1 MDLLC
6 TKSATELAEFIRSKK
21 VSSKEVIE
29 AHLARIEE
37 VNPQVNAVTMILN
50 ESALIEAEKADA
62 SSEEE
67 RNRPLHGVPFT
78 VKENIDLMLFF
89 LIYRKVHQKYQIM
102 YFLKPL
108 APFYLYLFLSQLHHT
123 YHPFLILF
131 HFYLLTYIAVYFFL

>member
-6 TKSATELAEFIRSKK
+6 TKSATELAELIRSKK

-37 VNPQVNAVTMILN
+37 VNPQVNAVTLILG

-78 VKENIDLMLFF
+78 V
-89 LIYRKVHQKYQIM
+89 
-102 YFLKPL
+102 
-108 APFYLYLFLSQLHHT
+108 
-123 YHPFLILF
+123 
-131 HFYLLTYIAVYFFL
+131 